1 MLLSYHHFSS
11 YLIGY
16 ILCSIIC
23 LCHHIFLCLGWW
35 FFVFQCV
42 KDSHILFHSYLMDIG
57 SKIFSWEGHFF
68 IKSLYTSLFES
79 ISISLCI
86 LKRTHLLIFRV
97 CAGKRKKNEKKIGNK
112 RMYTVSSSIECI
124 YWSLRLLYWV
134 SWLWKFICEFSDVL
148 FSLCLSHYIF
158 YMWEM
163 GNLFLGTS
171 ILFSPSLHSLIIWL
185 FSMTWF
191 EYISAHSFSF
201 DLFVLYFIRLAY
213 IVFCS
218 YRFTFRV
225 QYFPHIILVHPI
237 DSSIFFF
244 FSFITDIF
252 ILDFF
257 FLTNTFILN
266 SLRSMT
272 YEIFLY
278 ILHFI
283 HEGMRFDHWVFEPS
297 FPSFLSSYH
306 HSLRYVLVLKTKAMT
321 SCIVFDNTHVGDA

>member
-1 MLLSYHHFSS
+1 
-11 YLIGY
+11 
-16 ILCSIIC
+16 
-23 LCHHIFLCLGWW
+23 
-35 FFVFQCV
+35 
-42 KDSHILFHSYLMDIG
+42 
-57 SKIFSWEGHFF
+57 
-68 IKSLYTSLFES
+68 
-79 ISISLCI
+79 
-86 LKRTHLLIFRV
+86 
-97 CAGKRKKNEKKIGNK
+97 
-112 RMYTVSSSIECI
+112 
-124 YWSLRLLYWV
+124 
-134 SWLWKFICEFSDVL
+134 
-148 FSLCLSHYIF
+148 
-158 YMWEM
+158 
-163 GNLFLGTS
+163 
-171 ILFSPSLHSLIIWL
+171 
-185 FSMTWF
+185 MTWF

-321 SCIVFDNTHVGDA
+321 SCIVFDSTHVGDTWDWLKSILIVEDQELWYDFTLGHNHFKEFLSDM